1 MLKGILFVGLGSF
14 AGGSLRYL
22 ISKYVQGMLNFDF
35 PLGTFIVN
43 IIGCLII
50 GFFYGA
56 FSSDH
61 IMNNNMRLMI
71 TTGFCGG
78 FTTFST
84 FMNDNYGY
92 LRDQNFFLLA
102 LYTSLSLF
110 IGLIMLYLGYNL
122 SKLL

>member
-1 MLKGILFVGLGSF
+1 MFKAILFVGIGSF
-14 AGGSLRYL
+14 AGGSLRFI
-22 ISKYVQGMLNFDF
+22 ISKYVQGILNFDF
-35 PLGTFIVN
+35 PLGTFLVN
-43 IIGCLII
+43 ILGCLII

-56 FSSDH
+56 FSNDH
-61 IMNNNMRLMI
+61 VMNNNMRLLL

-92 LRDQNFFLLA
+92 LRDQNFLLLA

-110 IGLIMLYLGYNL
+110 VGLVMLYLGYNL
-122 SKLL
+122 AKLF

>member
-1 MLKGILFVGLGSF
+1 MFKAILFVGIGSF
-14 AGGSLRYL
+14 AGGSLRF
-22 ISKYVQGMLNFDF
+22 IVSKYVQGVLNFDF
-35 PLGTFIVN
+35 PLGTFLVN
-43 IIGCLII
+43 ILGCLII

-56 FSSDH
+56 FSNDH
-61 IMNNNMRLMI
+61 VMNNNMRLLL

-92 LRDQNFFLLA
+92 LRDQNFLLLA

-110 IGLIMLYLGYNL
+110 VGLVMLYLGYNL
-122 SKLL
+122 AKLF

>member
-1 MLKGILFVGLGSF
+1 MFKAILFVGIGSF
-14 AGGSLRYL
+14 AGGSLRFI
-22 ISKYVQGMLNFDF
+22 ISKYVQGVLNFDF
-35 PLGTFIVN
+35 PLGTFLVN
-43 IIGCLII
+43 ILGCLII

-56 FSSDH
+56 FSNDH
-61 IMNNNMRLMI
+61 VMNNNMRLLL

-92 LRDQNFFLLA
+92 LRDQNFLLLA

-110 IGLIMLYLGYNL
+110 VGLVMLYLGYNL
-122 SKLL
+122 AKLF